1 MAAKFARMP
10 HVSFYRKWRPQIF
23 EDIIG
28 QQRVTRT
35 LQNAIRTNR
44 VVHAYLFA
52 GHRGTGKTTTA
63 RIFAKALNCLS
74 SPAPVPEP
82 CNVCANCEA
91 ISGGYSVDVIEIDAA
106 SNRRIEEI
114 RDIRDKV
121 HFAPTQGRYK
131 VYILDEAHMLTPEAA
146 NALLKTLEEPPE
158 QAVFVLVTTEP
169 HKLPATIL
177 SRCQRYDFRRV
188 SLGEIIDRLQRIA
201 GGEGFVIDPDA
212 VELIAMSADG
222 SVRDAE
228 SVLDQLASFAE
239 GSITRDDV
247 LAVLGTIE
255 EAAAFQFADAV
266 IARDVAAGL
275 SLINRFV
282 AEGKDM
288 RQVLRTMIDHFRN
301 LLVAKT
307 TGSPAEILDIPERR
321 GEALRV
327 QAEPV
332 PLSDILRALQVLA
345 ESDVEA
351 REARLSVPVRFL
363 LEIAFVRLCRPEM
376 DPTLA
381 GLSARVQALEQRV
394 GTPQGTPA
402 PSGEPTPRAEKP
414 AAAPDERPRRTT
426 PSPRRAAEG
435 PERAQ
440 RVEGAEEPSNGEV
453 KAAAPTIAI
462 DDVRNHWA
470 RILEQLKRTKMF
482 CHALLIEGIPL
493 RVEGT
498 TLIVGLRTGYNFHIE
513 NLHKP
518 ENRAAVEAALEHVLQ
533 TRLRLQC
540 TIHDAAPEPT
550 ADPDP
555 LVAKALELFGGQV
568 VDVRDA

>member
-1 MAAKFARMP
+1 MT
-10 HVSFYRKWRPQIF
+10 HVSFYRKWRPQTF
-23 EDIIG
+23 AEIIG

-35 LQNAIRTNR
+35 LQNAIRSNR

-74 SPAPVPEP
+74 SPVPVPEP
-82 CNVCANCEA
+82 CDTCANCKA
-91 ISGGYSVDVIEIDAA
+91 ISGGFSVDVIEVDAA
-106 SNRRIEEI
+106 SYRGIDEI
-114 RDIRDKV
+114 RDNIRDKIRL
-121 HFAPTQGRYK
+121 APTEGRKK
-131 VYILDEAHMLTPEAA
+131 VYIIDEAHMLTEHAA

-158 QAVFVLVTTEP
+158 HAVLILVTTEP

-188 SLGEIIDRLQRIA
+188 SLIEIVERLRTIA
-201 GGEGFVIDPDA
+201 AGEGFAIEAAALD
-212 VELIAMSADG
+212 LIAMSADG

-239 GSITRDDV
+239 GPVTREDV

-255 EAAAFQFADAV
+255 EEAAFRFADAV
-266 IARDVAAGL
+266 ISRDTAAGL
-275 SLINRFV
+275 ALINGFV

-307 TGSPAEILDIPERR
+307 TGSPADILDITESR
-321 GEALRV
+321 GQALRA
-327 QAEPV
+327 QADTI
-332 PLSDILRALQVLA
+332 PLDEILRALQGLSEA
-345 ESDVEA
+345 DVEA

-363 LEIAFVRLCRPEM
+363 LEIAFVRLCRPDM
-376 DPTLA
+376 DPTVA
-381 GLSARVQALEQRV
+381 GLSARLAAIEQRL
-394 GTPQGTPA
+394 GSGGAPTPA
-402 PSGEPTPRAEKP
+402 PAQPSASAAPPAPPAPRPTGVRTARRAEKTEPPPNGDVKASAVDTLP
-414 AAAPDERPRRTT
+414 AAVSIEDV
-426 PSPRRAAEG
+426 
-435 PERAQ
+435 RAQ
-440 RVEGAEEPSNGEV
+440 
-453 KAAAPTIAI
+453 
-462 DDVRNHWA
+462 WA

-482 CHALLIEGIPL
+482 CHALLIEGVPL
-493 RVEGT
+493 RVDGS
-498 TLIVGLRTGYNFHIE
+498 TLVVGLRTGYNFHIE

-518 ENRAAVEAALEHVLQ
+518 ENRSVVESALEHVLQ

-540 TIHDAAPEPT
+540 MIHDAAP
-550 ADPDP
+550 DPGAKPDA

-568 VDVRDA
+568 VDVRNTD

>member
-1 MAAKFARMP
+1 MS

-23 EDIIG
+23 DDIIG

-74 SPAPVPEP
+74 SPSPVPEP
-82 CNVCANCEA
+82 CNTCANCEA

-201 GGEGFVIDPDA
+201 GGEGFVIDRNA
-212 VELIAMSADG
+212 LELIAMSADG

-228 SVLDQLASFAE
+228 SVLDQLASFAD
-239 GSITRDDV
+239 GPITRDDV
-247 LAVLGTIE
+247 MAVLGTIE
-255 EAAAFQFADAV
+255 EEAAFGFADAV
-266 IARDVAAGL
+266 ISRDVAAGL

-332 PLSDILRALQVLA
+332 PLSDILRALQVLS

-394 GTPQGTPA
+394 GTAETPP
-402 PSGEPTPRAEKP
+402 PSSEPAPRAEKP
-414 AAAPDERPRRTT
+414 VTPPDERPRRIAT
-426 PSPRRAAEG
+426 PRRADAAG
-435 PERAQ
+435 PEQATPP
-440 RVEGAEEPSNGEV
+440 ANGEV
-453 KAAAPTIAI
+453 TAAAPAPIGI
-462 DDVRNHWA
+462 DDVRSQWA

-518 ENRAAVEAALEHVLQ
+518 ENRGVVEAALEQVLK

-540 TIHDAAPEPT
+540 TLYDASPEPAT
-550 ADPDP
+550 EPDP
-555 LVAKALELFGGQV
+555 IVAKAMQLFGGQV
-568 VDVRDA
+568 IEVKNADG

>member
-1 MAAKFARMP
+1 MS
-10 HVSFYRKWRPQIF
+10 HVSFYRKWRPQVF

-35 LQNAIRTNR
+35 LQNAIRTKR

-74 SPAPVPEP
+74 SPDPVPEP

-91 ISGGYSVDVIEIDAA
+91 ISGGFSVDVIEIDAA

-114 RDIRDKV
+114 RDIRDRV

-188 SLGEIIDRLQRIA
+188 SLGEIMDRLQRIA
-201 GGEGFVIDPDA
+201 GGEGFVIDRDA
-212 VELIAMSADG
+212 LELIAMSADG

-239 GSITRDDV
+239 GPITRDDV

-255 EAAAFQFADAV
+255 EEAAIRFADAV
-266 IARDVAAGL
+266 ISRDVAAGL
-275 SLINRFV
+275 SLINQFV

-288 RQVLRTMIDHFRN
+288 RQVLRAMIDHFRN

-321 GEALRV
+321 GEALRA

-332 PLSDILRALQVLA
+332 PLSDILRALQVLS

-376 DPTLA
+376 DPSLA
-381 GLSARVQALEQRV
+381 GLSARLQALEQRM
-394 GTPQGTPA
+394 GMAAASPPSGAPA
-402 PSGEPTPRAEKP
+402 PPAEAP
-414 AAAPDERPRRTT
+414 APADRPHGAASSTRRTA
-426 PSPRRAAEG
+426 PAPVEPAGQS
-435 PERAQ
+435 AQ
-440 RVEGAEEPSNGEV
+440 PAPPTNGEV
-453 KAAAPTIAI
+453 KAAVSI
-462 DDVRNHWA
+462 DDVRNQWA

-493 RVEGT
+493 RVEGS

-518 ENRAAVEAALEHVLQ
+518 ENRSVVEAALEQVLL

-540 TIHDAAPEPT
+540 TIHDAAPEPA
-550 ADPDP
+550 ADADP

-568 VDVRDA
+568 VDIRNAD